1 MHGGRKERKEEK
13 DWWWHGS
20 YKDISREG
28 ESEGI
33 EWLDGKR
40 EEKKYRGEGGLR
52 YKLKD

>member
-1 MHGGRKERKEEK
+1 ME
-13 DWWWHGS
+13 D

-40 EEKKYRGEGGLR
+40 EENKYRGEGGIR
-52 YKLKD
+52 YKLKDEIITSSVSPD